1 MYAHGSSTQIEPYT
15 WRKNM
20 RIVGMF
26 ALGTLVFS
34 SLADAQATRT
44 WVSGVGDDAN
54 PCSRTAPCKTFAGA
68 ISKTA
73 ASGEIDCLDPGGF
86 GGLTITKAITV
97 DCDGT
102 FGSVLVSGTNGIV
115 VAAGSADI
123 VVLRG
128 IFIDGIGTGINGIR
142 FTSGQTLMLERV
154 TVFGFTTNCMDVQTG
169 NSPAKIRISASS
181 LHDCAVGG
189 LNIATT
195 NTSTINA
202 DLNEVNIANTGTA
215 VNAGNGARV
224 TIHNTVLTQNGFGVS
239 QPTLSA
245 GGGSQ
250 VVILAS
256 TVSNSSDT
264 ALKSVSNGY
273 IGVSGSALSYNS
285 LMFNTNGGTILTGND
300 NVGFGNMAIGSTSGL
315 LPRL

>member
-1 MYAHGSSTQIEPYT
+1 
-15 WRKNM
+15 M

-26 ALGTLVFS
+26 AFVTLVFS

-115 VAAGSADI
+115 VAAGSADV

-142 FTSGQTLMLERV
+142 FISGQTLTLERV
-154 TVFGFTTNCMDVQTG
+154 TIFGFTTNCVDVQTG

-181 LHDCAVGG
+181 LHDCAAGG
-189 LNIATT
+189 LNIGTT

-202 DLNEVNIANTGTA
+202 DLNEVRIASYGH
-215 VNAGNGARV
+215 GGKRWKWRSRD
-224 TIHNTVLTQNGFGVS
+224 HS
-239 QPTLSA
+239 QLRPDAKRIWRKSTHSVGRRWIS
-245 GGGSQ
+245 GGHSREHD
-250 VVILAS
+250 IELE
-256 TVSNSSDT
+256 
-264 ALKSVSNGY
+264 
-273 IGVSGSALSYNS
+273 
-285 LMFNTNGGTILTGND
+285 
-300 NVGFGNMAIGSTSGL
+300 
-315 LPRL
+315 